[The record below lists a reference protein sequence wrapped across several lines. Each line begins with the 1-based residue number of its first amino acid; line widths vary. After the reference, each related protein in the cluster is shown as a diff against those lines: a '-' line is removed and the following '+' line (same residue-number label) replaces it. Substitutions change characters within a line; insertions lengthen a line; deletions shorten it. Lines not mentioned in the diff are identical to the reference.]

1 MGKLINRITGLRLLI
16 SSLPGSALRTHAESL
31 DKPRDVNKRSQSNKV
46 AKIRNRYNQ
55 VPHLTQDTK
64 ALPGKL
70 DIKRNSPSI
79 LYLFKGMTEYFPAF
93 YIYWLLFMFI
103 DVPVV
108 ELRLFRASVYVQY
121 RALFNLLS
129 FTIFNYTIN
138 IY

>member
-1 MGKLINRITGLRLLI
+1 MLNRST
-16 SSLPGSALRTHAESL
+16 SLAMSTSVL
-31 DKPRDVNKRSQSNKV
+31 
-46 AKIRNRYNQ
+46 
-55 VPHLTQDTK
+55 K

-79 LYLFKGMTEYFPAF
+79 LYLFKGMTEYVTAF

-108 ELRLFRASVYVQY
+108 ELQLFRASVYVQY
-121 RALFNLLS
+121 RALFNLLR